1 MLLIIL
7 IIALKTGPLKK
18 DNNKTDITRQ
28 GKKIRKLSID
38 SFHYV
43 DRFIL
48 ITSSYIFYFII
59 STLILTIDY
68 TEDNSNSSRNEISG
82 NNEVVI
88 RGLEDRLRELDR
100 Q

>member
-43 DRFIL
+43 
-48 ITSSYIFYFII
+48 TSSYIFYFII